1 MTISVE
7 ASTEHDTISRPQ
19 ATCSQTKANDTNEEA
34 RLEMERNID
43 LDVEQIEEAVGRVQ
57 EIIAKVKR
65 LRDAG
70 SDMRWVK
77 EEVKEELETVWQ

>member
-1 MTISVE
+1 
-7 ASTEHDTISRPQ
+7 
-19 ATCSQTKANDTNEEA
+19 
-34 RLEMERNID
+34 MERNID